1 MIEKSKDN
9 KERERLRQELKK
21 EIADITPKN
30 RNTRLVAVDTTKKVE
45 EQFIESAGVGRV
57 VKGVNTTDDVGPN
70 EIAKQA
76 AKFGNKVDKDGR
88 PPELHKKARKNSDP
102 NKLYNLGLTEDEDK
116 DSVLEA
122 ILQSP
127 REGIHMII
135 RKTKDGKKYI
145 FRTVLQG
152 KPEDPKIVS
161 VKDAMRQIAAL
172 KRMGWKL
179 SEAELKER
187 GISIPLASGNIAS
200 VFPHRPLKIKKS
212 TPGRLRYDQNKNKR
226 KYNY

>member
-1 MIEKSKDN
+1 
-9 KERERLRQELKK
+9 
-21 EIADITPKN
+21 
-30 RNTRLVAVDTTKKVE
+30 
-45 EQFIESAGVGRV
+45 
-57 VKGVNTTDDVGPN
+57 
-70 EIAKQA
+70 
-76 AKFGNKVDKDGR
+76 
-88 PPELHKKARKNSDP
+88 
-102 NKLYNLGLTEDEDK
+102 
-116 DSVLEA
+116 
-122 ILQSP
+122 
-127 REGIHMII
+127 MII
-135 RKTKDGKKYI
+135 RKTKDGEKYI